1 MSKPLSF
8 QKLHNIRDLGGMQT
22 CDGRHIKP
30 GLLLRSGHLS
40 GLERSD
46 REALEKLVGMVIDFR
61 TEKERLENPDDSLA
75 GTTYQSISILDRL
88 TEGLT
93 REEEADRKIFAKF
106 LTQPAQAKAYMIGMY
121 STFASENAVEG
132 YAAFMKCL
140 LQNTRKAV
148 LWHCTAGKD
157 RAGIAAA
164 LIEEILGVSR
174 KDIVADYLKTNEY
187 LKGDI
192 EFLTRFI
199 KKQAG
204 TESSVADESLHFL
217 LGADEA
223 YINAYYAAVE
233 KNYGSFDQMIRKGLR
248 LTDEEIE
255 ALKNRYLS

>member
-1 MSKPLSF
+1 M
-8 QKLHNIRDLGGMQT
+8 H
-22 CDGRHIKP
+22 
-30 GLLLRSGHLS
+30 
-40 GLERSD
+40 
-46 REALEKLVGMVIDFR
+46 
-61 TEKERLENPDDSLA
+61 
-75 GTTYQSISILDRL
+75 
-88 TEGLT
+88 
-93 REEEADRKIFAKF
+93 
-106 LTQPAQAKAYMIGMY
+106 
-121 STFASENAVEG
+121 
-132 YAAFMKCL
+132 CL
-140 LQNTRKAV
+140 LQNTQKAV

-233 KNYGSFDQMIRKGLR
+233 EHYGSFDQMVRKGLR
-248 LTDEEIE
+248 LTDEKID